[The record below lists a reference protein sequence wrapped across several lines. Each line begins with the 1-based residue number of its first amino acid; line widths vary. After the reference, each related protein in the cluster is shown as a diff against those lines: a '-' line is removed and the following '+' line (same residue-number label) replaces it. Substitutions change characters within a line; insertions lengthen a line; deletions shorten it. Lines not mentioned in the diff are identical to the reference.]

1 MSDTPDRDQKTES
14 PSAKRRADAARDGD
28 VLQSREWATGL
39 MMIAGAAWI
48 MFAGPWFVLACADLI
63 KNGLS
68 LNNGD
73 VHNFDPA
80 FAVTALS
87 HHIMLPLASLFAITM
102 LAAVA
107 APAAL
112 GSLGFRTQAIGFKP
126 SRLNPLAGL
135 KRIFGMQG
143 VIELAKA
150 IAKAGVLA
158 VLGYAVLKY
167 DLPLVMGLSAS
178 AIKPAFYSIG
188 TLITHAVLILAL
200 GLGVIS
206 AIDVP
211 IQMIRRNA
219 RLRMTKQEVK
229 QEMRESEGSPELKQ
243 AQRQRQH
250 AILSG
255 SARKAVSEATVILTN
270 PTHFAIALRYRP
282 GIDAAPVVA
291 ARGRGDVALAIR
303 AMAKD
308 HGVPTLEYPQLTRA
322 LYFTSRAGN
331 TISQDLFIAVATILA
346 FVFNL
351 ERAVAQ
357 GVGQPS
363 VLVPTE
369 KCFDEHGKRRDSERS
384 RS

>member
-28 VLQSREWATGL
+28 VLQSKEWGTGL

-48 MFAGPWFVLACADLI
+48 MFAGPWFVSACADVI
-63 KNGLS
+63 KNGLVLS
-68 LNNGD
+68 IGD
-73 VHNFDPA
+73 VRNFDPA
-80 FAVTALS
+80 GAGALL
-87 HHIMLPLASLFAITM
+87 IRGIIPPLASLFGVTILTAI
-102 LAAVA
+102 A

-126 SRLNPLAGL
+126 SRIDPLAGL
-135 KRIFGMQG
+135 KRMFGIQG

-158 VLGYAVLKY
+158 VLGYAVLKN
-167 DLPLVMGLSAS
+167 DLPMVMGLSAN
-178 AIKPAFYSIG
+178 AIKPAIYSIG
-188 TLITHAVLILAL
+188 MLVAHAVLILAL

-219 RLRMTKQEVK
+219 RLKMTKQEVK
-229 QEMRESEGSPELKQ
+229 QEMCESEGSPELKQ

-250 AILSG
+250 AILAG

-308 HGVPTLEYPQLTRA
+308 QGVPTLEYPQLTRA

-357 GVGQPS
+357 SVGQPS
-363 VLVPTE
+363 VLVPAE
-369 KCFDEHGKRRDSERS
+369 KCFDEHGKRKTD
-384 RS
+384 